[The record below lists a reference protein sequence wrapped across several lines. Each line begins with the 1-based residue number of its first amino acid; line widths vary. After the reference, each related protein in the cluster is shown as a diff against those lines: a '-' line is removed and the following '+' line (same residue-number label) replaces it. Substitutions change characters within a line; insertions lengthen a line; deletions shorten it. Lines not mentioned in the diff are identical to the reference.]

1 MKNFR
6 YLISII
12 ILVCLGLSNVA
23 VAKAPVCP
31 SQNFNV
37 FIKRFAQNTEIQ
49 KQFTKTPLRWVEYY
63 DEQYNPKPKVSY
75 LALDALSFPILLN
88 EQEQKDN
95 GITVTAKRKSKRQYV
110 VSTET
115 LHSGAYTYELTFR
128 KNKRCWYLTQVINAS
143 T

>member
-88 EQEQKDN
+88 EQERWLRSIEQLNPVYK
-95 GITVTAKRKSKRQYV
+95 
-110 VSTET
+110 
-115 LHSGAYTYELTFR
+115 
-128 KNKRCWYLTQVINAS
+128 
-143 T
+143 

>member
-12 ILVCLGLSNVA
+12 ILACFGLSNVA
-23 VAKAPVCP
+23 VAKAPACP

-37 FIKRFAQNTEIQ
+37 FIKRFSQNTEIQ

-75 LALDALSFPILLN
+75 LALDALSFPVLLN

-95 GITVTAKRKSKRQYV
+95 GITVTTKRKNKRQYV
-110 VSTET
+110 VSTGT

-143 T
+143 S